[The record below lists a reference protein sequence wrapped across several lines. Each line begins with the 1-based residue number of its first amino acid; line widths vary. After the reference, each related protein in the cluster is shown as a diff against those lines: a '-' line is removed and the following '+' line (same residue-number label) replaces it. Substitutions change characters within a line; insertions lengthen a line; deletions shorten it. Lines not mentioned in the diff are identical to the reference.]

1 MGKPS
6 WRYRRRMI
14 WLTLLLAWGLV
25 GYVALRWED
34 LAIGSTLALGAFGLM
49 GTIITA
55 YVGGAAWE
63 DVKLHGSEP
72 DDE

>member
-1 MGKPS
+1 
-6 WRYRRRMI
+6 MI
-14 WLTLLLAWGLV
+14 WLTLIMAWLLV
-25 GYVALRWED
+25 FYVAARWED

-63 DVKLHGSEP
+63 DVKLAQADEG
-72 DDE
+72 DDGDG

>member
-1 MGKPS
+1 
-6 WRYRRRMI
+6 MI
-14 WLTLLLAWGLV
+14 WLTLIMAWLLV
-25 GYVALRWED
+25 FYVAARWED

-63 DVKLHGSEP
+63 DVKLAQSDEG
-72 DDE
+72 DDGDG

>member
-1 MGKPS
+1 
-6 WRYRRRMI
+6 MI
-14 WLTLLLAWGLV
+14 WLTLIMAWLLV
-25 GYVALRWED
+25 FYVAARWED

-63 DVKLHGSEP
+63 DVKLAQSAS
-72 DDE
+72 DEVDE